1 MSSDVADTRR
11 HKRRWRGGNFPPSH
25 HAQLVLPHSSTH
37 ISTASQRRAPGHV
50 WRCCCCIRAAI
61 LHLTGHALVMHW
73 SDTRQTL
80 VTHSSH
86 TRHAL
91 VMIKKNLL
99 FRCHCRVMGED
110 LRGNNKII
118 KPPSRCAFIII
129 FARAHTHKGIM
140 VSPRLLH
147 SGCSTHIPPA
157 DGDHC
162 SFTGIPDP
170 SRAWRT
176 DLFVHFKST
185 CRD

>member
-1 MSSDVADTRR
+1 METAR
-11 HKRRWRGGNFPPSH
+11 GNFPPSH

-37 ISTASQRRAPGHV
+37 ISTAQRRTPGHV

-61 LHLTGHALVMHW
+61 LHLTGH
-73 SDTRQTL
+73 TL
-80 VTHSSH
+80 VTHSSLTCH
-86 TRHAL
+86 TL

-110 LRGNNKII
+110 LRGNNKSI
-118 KPPSRCAFIII
+118 KLPSRYAFIII
-129 FARAHTHKGIM
+129 FTHTRTRAHTQRDH
-140 VSPRLLH
+140 SFPQADPFRLQYPM
-147 SGCSTHIPPA
+147 PPA

-170 SRAWRT
+170 SRARRT